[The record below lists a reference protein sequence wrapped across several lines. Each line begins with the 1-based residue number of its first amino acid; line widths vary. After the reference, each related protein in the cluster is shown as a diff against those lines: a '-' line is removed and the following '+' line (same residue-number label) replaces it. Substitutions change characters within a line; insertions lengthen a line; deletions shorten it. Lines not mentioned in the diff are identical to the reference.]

1 MPQSRFSVKAKR
13 SPHWVYALMLGVSAI
28 AHAAILMLPLP
39 QTVPPQASQRSERV
53 QLASPPR
60 LATPK
65 PTTSPAAIATPKP
78 TTSPTAI
85 ATPKPTI
92 SPTALATP
100 QPTTSPTAIATPKPT
115 ISPTAIAT
123 PKPTISPTPI
133 ATPQPSPN
141 QVPSPLASQP
151 VTPDLF
157 LEEFLRGWETE
168 VNLFG
173 ESWTLAEIVELFGQ
187 PEQAE
192 QFLEFQ
198 QPKPEIV
205 AYYLIPEKTP
215 QEVYESAIAPQ
226 LNLQAEW
233 YGSYGGGEVYAIPT
247 QPSVSYLNLVPLN
260 PGSGTLSR

>member
-1 MPQSRFSVKAKR
+1 MSVNLPMPQSRFSAQAKR

-39 QTVPPQASQRSERV
+39 QTIPPEASQRSERV
-53 QLASPPR
+53 RLASPPR
-60 LATPK
+60 LATPQ
-65 PTTSPAAIATPKP
+65 PTTSPAAIATPK
-78 TTSPTAI
+78 S
-85 ATPKPTI
+85 TI
-92 SPTALATP
+92 SPIPIATP

-123 PKPTISPTPI
+123 PK
-133 ATPQPSPN
+133 PSPN

-173 ESWTLAEIVELFGQ
+173 ESWTLAEIIELFGQ

-260 PGSGTLSR
+260 PGSGTLVVIWQQAPQ